1 MLLHTWIWGGAGLT
15 EGVRPQ
21 GRELAELSQKP
32 CSPVL
37 MAIFHVL
44 EYFFQK
50 ALQYNE
56 VPSVLIRSFFT
67 AILVD
72 TPKLCCVISKGGKND
87 LERNQP
93 GER

>member
-1 MLLHTWIWGGAGLT
+1 
-15 EGVRPQ
+15 
-21 GRELAELSQKP
+21 
-32 CSPVL
+32 

-56 VPSVLIRSFFT
+56 VPSVIIRSFFT

-72 TPKLCCVISKGGKND
+72 TPKLCCVISKGGGRGRGGAGTNWSGEKSIREK
-87 LERNQP
+87 LE
-93 GER
+93 